1 MKDEDNQKT
10 NSNQNRSVCHRGSG
24 TACHWW
30 KHDKTRP
37 PPVTENRLVNVTP
50 ENLEPAQPDIANLL
64 DMINM
69 GE

>member
-1 MKDEDNQKT
+1 MKITRKQ
-10 NSNQNRSVCHRGSG
+10 
-24 TACHWW
+24 TAIRTGVFVIGAAGLLAIGGNTI
-30 KHDKTRP
+30 TRP